1 MFSRRGFLGTAA
13 LVSASAV
20 SGRVQAASIPEA
32 VHMDKAVMQP
42 PLHPVGGPDYR
53 PVVTLNGWTLPFR
66 MNGDWKEFHLVA
78 EPVVREFAEGMKV
91 NLWGYNGQS
100 PGPTIEAVEGDKV
113 RIFVTNRLPEYT
125 TVHWHGMIIPSGMDG
140 VGGLTQPHIEPGK
153 TFVYEFEMKKSGTF
167 MYHPHSDEMV
177 QMAMGMM
184 GMVVVHPRDP
194 NFRPVDRD
202 FVFVMSTYRVDP
214 GTYLPRVNEMTDFNM
229 WTWNARVFPGI
240 DPLPVRLGD
249 KVRVRIGNLSMT
261 NHPIHLH
268 GHSFAVT
275 CTDGGWIPE
284 SAQYPETTTDVPVGA
299 VRVFD
304 VARRQSRRLGVSL
317 PQVAPHHEC
326 DGARHAQH
334 DRRLAQGSRQGGRQ
348 ARARR
353 HGDGAIRHGDGQHG
367 DAGARQHAA
376 DDERHRPV
384 RPDRDGRHVHGDED
398 PREPRA
404 RRLSRSRP
412 LSIPAR
418 HRRLRGRLARGGA
431 CAAAGLAR
439 AQDEDVSVSMNH
451 QLETTMKTTI
461 KLALTLAA
469 LSIAPAFAHEGHDHH
484 GFSAGEP
491 GDPKKPARTI
501 EIALSE
507 MSYEP
512 SNINV
517 KRGEQI
523 RFVLRNV
530 GKEDHEFLLAT
541 T

>member
-1 MFSRRGFLGTAA
+1 METDMFSRRGFLGTAA
-13 LVSASAV
+13 LASASVV
-20 SGRVQAASIPEA
+20 SGRVQAAAIPEA
-32 VHMDKAVMQP
+32 PHMDKVVMQP
-42 PLHPVGGPDYR
+42 PLHPISGPDYR
-53 PVVTLNGWTLPFR
+53 PVVTLNGWSLPFR

-140 VGGLTQPHIEPGK
+140 VGGLTQPHIQPGK
-153 TFVYEFEMKKSGTF
+153 TFLYEFEMRKSGTF

-194 NFRPVDRD
+194 GFRPVDRD

-214 GTYLPRVNEMTDFNM
+214 GTYLPRVDEMTDFNM

-299 VRVFD
+299 IRVFD
-304 VARRQSRRLGVSL
+304 VLADNPGDWAFHCHKSHHTMNAMGHDMRNLIGVSRKDLAKAVGKLASDAMVMGQSGMAMGNMEMPAPDNTL
-317 PQVAPHHEC
+317 PMMSGTGQFGPIEMGGMFTVMKIREDLARDDYRDPGPYRFPKGTVAHEVE
-326 DGARHAQH
+326 AP
-334 DRRLAQGSRQGGRQ
+334 
-348 ARARR
+348 
-353 HGDGAIRHGDGQHG
+353 
-367 DAGARQHAA
+367 DAAPARQPAA
-376 DDERHRPV
+376 PMHK
-384 RPDRDGRHVHGDED
+384 
-398 PREPRA
+398 
-404 RRLSRSRP
+404 
-412 LSIPAR
+412 
-418 HRRLRGRLARGGA
+418 
-431 CAAAGLAR
+431 
-439 AQDEDVSVSMNH
+439 
-451 QLETTMKTTI
+451 MK
-461 KLALTLAA
+461 
-469 LSIAPAFAHEGHDHH
+469 
-484 GFSAGEP
+484 
-491 GDPKKPARTI
+491 
-501 EIALSE
+501 
-507 MSYEP
+507 M
-512 SNINV
+512 
-517 KRGEQI
+517 
-523 RFVLRNV
+523 
-530 GKEDHEFLLAT
+530 
-541 T
+541 